1 MAWGPHVLQSIPED
15 VFHWVGYCGVAFY
28 LGAYALLQT
37 GVLRGSG
44 YPYAILNLLAATF
57 VLVGLMVAFNLSSA
71 IIQVSW
77 IVISLI
83 GLSRMF
89 LLDRMARLNHEES
102 AFIARIFPDFSR
114 TVARRF
120 LDHGIWLDAEP
131 GITITRENEP
141 VTHLTYIAQ
150 GSAGVFSASER
161 IGKIIG
167 GLVGELNVMQKGPA
181 SATVRT
187 EERSRIFMISSEAL
201 VDLSENDVEFRRA
214 LESGMHLETR
224 SKLVAANTALIQQ
237 KAAAE

>member
-1 MAWGPHVLQSIPED
+1 MFEAIPEY

-57 VLVGLMVAFNLSSA
+57 VLISLMVAFNLSSA

-77 IVISLI
+77 IVISLV

-89 LLDRMARLNHEES
+89 ILNHMARLNEEES
-102 AFIARIFPDFSR
+102 EFIARIFPDFSKTTAR
-114 TVARRF
+114 TF
-120 LDHGIWLDAEP
+120 LNYGIWLDAEP

-141 VTHLTYIAQ
+141 VTHLTYLAK
-150 GSAGVFSASER
+150 GSAGVFSSSEH
-161 IGKIIG
+161 IGQIVG
-167 GLVGELNVMQKGPA
+167 GLIGELNVMQKGPA
-181 SATVRT
+181 SATVIT
-187 EERSRIFMISSEAL
+187 EEPSRIFMISSESIKEVA
-201 VDLSENDVEFRRA
+201 ETNVEFRHA
-214 LESGMHLETR
+214 LEKGMSRETR
-224 SKLVAANTALIQQ
+224 TKLIATNMRLTQQ